1 MELVVRVSVWIYQG
15 LLLVYPPELR
25 ARFHADN
32 DRGVRRFVARRRG
45 SGWARGIAATWCTA
59 LGELGV
65 AVPARLQPNLILA
78 AGLSFLVSSL
88 SRSSFLIINQLGFCC
103 LCSLDMR

>member
-1 MELVVRVSVWIYQG
+1 MDLVVRVSVWIYQG

-25 ARFHADN
+25 ARFHADMTEVFA
-32 DRGVRRFVARRRG
+32 DLLQEGAEAAG
-45 SGWARGIAATWCTA
+45 HRGIAATWCTA

-88 SRSSFLIINQLGFCC
+88 ITWVFLRAVG
-103 LCSLDMR
+103 